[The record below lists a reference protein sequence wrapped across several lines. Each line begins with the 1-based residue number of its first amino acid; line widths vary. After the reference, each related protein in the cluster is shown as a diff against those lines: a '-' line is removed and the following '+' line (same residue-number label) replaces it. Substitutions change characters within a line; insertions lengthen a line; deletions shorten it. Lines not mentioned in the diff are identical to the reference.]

1 MLGATRARTCTQMI
15 MERDSAAGGRVC
27 AGQWFHQPRGSP
39 ANYRALGHLWG
50 SCGISF
56 IPLSDSVCLRDLVP
70 YLVNYLY
77 CF

>member
-1 MLGATRARTCTQMI
+1 MLGATRALHTSDTREVLCS
-15 MERDSAAGGRVC
+15 RRKGVC
-27 AGQWFHQPRGSP
+27 NGSTSLKV
-39 ANYRALGHLWG
+39 LGHRWG